1 MFLRQEISVEYK
13 KKKLISVQLRKFI
26 YTSETQIRNYDI
38 YDLTTTMGNHAN
50 KYSDTGIE
58 AHSSQTPDCI

>member
-1 MFLRQEISVEYK
+1 MFLRQEISVEY

-26 YTSETQIRNYDI
+26 YTSETQIRN